1 MTVGDLLRLFMIITG
16 VILLLTTISSL
27 AKRKMTETVCLAW
40 GLVSVVFVLAGILL
54 RPYGISRYISMTGLF
69 LIMIIGI
76 VVLYGAF
83 FVSTKLS
90 ELARKNHE
98 LAVQVSLLNYEN
110 RAMIKKVEQLEEKLK
125 GNQQVEAK

>member
-1 MTVGDLLRLFMIITG
+1 MTVGDLLRIFMVLTG

-40 GLVSVVFVLAGILL
+40 GLVSVVCILAGFLL
-54 RPYGISRYISMTGLF
+54 RPYGISNYISLTGLF

-98 LAVQVSLLNYEN
+98 LAVQVSLLNHEN
-110 RAMIKKVEQLEEKLK
+110 CIMLKKLEQLEEELK
-125 GNQQVEAK
+125 TNTQVEE

>member
-1 MTVGDLLRLFMIITG
+1 MTVGVLLRIFMVLTG

-40 GLVSVVFVLAGILL
+40 GLVSVVCILAGILL
-54 RPYGISRYISMTGLF
+54 RPYGISSYISMTGLL

-98 LAVQVSLLNYEN
+98 LAVQVSLLNHEN
-110 RAMIKKVEQLEEKLK
+110 CIMMKKMEQLEEELK
-125 GNQQVEAK
+125 KNQ